1 MPKCKRVNRWLGILL
16 ATILLLGIL
25 AAFNLAREIGKPF
38 GGFRTSRSINTG
50 YWYLGMATPPWWP
63 GMSNTGLSP
72 EDRLIMLDGQPYGQ
86 DQWRTY
92 AAAYNQQRYQVPL
105 IVERRGEEIDLLIPV
120 GPFTLAQFLEIKVPD
135 ILVGLGFWL
144 LALTVLLSRPG
155 ESTSRLFVAL
165 AALMAG
171 VQWMGHYT
179 IFPDA
184 GYLTRFIDFVTFA
197 FVFPFACAMVV
208 HFALIFPDKS
218 RLYHTTTIRLLYAGT
233 SLVVVFIAMTRLLYW
248 NIGLT
253 PAGSLL
259 DDFSYRVP
267 YFLLAFGAITLLIRL
282 ALAAMPVAKSPGAR
296 RRQRIAVLA
305 LISILVAAPVG
316 WVATKHALTVGPNR
330 YFWYGLDLRY
340 TALAVPIAFAFI
352 ILRYKTFRN
361 GHPLFVAVAVLA
373 ISALVS
379 SIASWAI
386 HLMQP
391 QVAQALTLPPFLI
404 VFTAVFSTSLFWT
417 SQSTWSGYLGRFFHW
432 DQRGYTAV
440 REFGTHLVDPGAA
453 SSVSQRIVAA
463 VVAELELEGAAIWMK
478 GAASDQLSLAA
489 QAGWGDKTLPQHLKL
504 PDALIGLA
512 PIPFR
517 VNSRSHG
524 EQSWMQA
531 LAQIGVV
538 EVVVALGTS
547 DTIIG
552 VLALGRRWDEEIFDG
567 RDLEIIQLMAQQA
580 SLFILT
586 DMQMRE
592 LRLVPRLVATVQES
606 ERYRIAHELHDT
618 VQQFLGRLPF
628 LLASS
633 RLQLRNAPDASDSI
647 LAQCV
652 TDATQQAATIRQIVR
667 SLAPSQLEQGLV
679 EPLQYLIRTFEQ
691 RCKVTIRLEAPTDLD
706 SLTNAETRL
715 VLYRVVQQALDN
727 VEAHAQAT
735 IINLLFASELDRIR
749 FWIVDDGC
757 GFSEQ
762 QLVQASRDGHFGL
775 QSMDARVRTVGGEL
789 TIESESNRGT
799 RIMGWVPLA

>member
-1 MPKCKRVNRWLGILL
+1 MSESKRINRSLEILL
-16 ATILLLGIL
+16 AITLLLGIL
-25 AAFNLAREIGKPF
+25 AAFNLASEIGNPF

-63 GMSNTGLSP
+63 GMSDTGLSP
-72 EDRLIMLDGQPYGQ
+72 EDRLVLLDGQPYDQ

-92 AAAYNQQRYQVPL
+92 AAAFAEQRYQVPL
-105 IVERRGEEIDLLIPV
+105 TVERRGEKIDLLVPV
-120 GPFTLAQFLEIKVPD
+120 GPFTLTQFLEIKVPD
-135 ILVGLGFWL
+135 ILVGIGFWL
-144 LALTVLLSRPG
+144 LALTVLLSRPR
-155 ESTSRLFVAL
+155 ETTSRLFVAL

-171 VQWMGHYT
+171 VQWLGHYT
-179 IFPDA
+179 IFPDVSF
-184 GYLTRFIDFVTFA
+184 LTRFIDFVTFV
-197 FVFPFACAMVV
+197 FVFPFACAMVM
-208 HFALIFPDKS
+208 HFALTFPDESK
-218 RLYHTTTIRLLYAGT
+218 LYHRTTIRLLYVGT
-233 SLVVVFIAMTRLLYW
+233 SLVVIFIAIARLLYW

-267 YFLLAFGAITLLIRL
+267 YYLLALGAITLLFRL
-282 ALAAMPVAKSPGAR
+282 ALSILPVVKSPGAR
-296 RRQRIAVLA
+296 RRQRIAFLA
-305 LISILVAAPVG
+305 LISLLVAAPVG

-330 YFWYGLDLRY
+330 YFWYRLDLRY
-340 TALAVPIAFAFI
+340 AALAVPIAFAFI
-352 ILRYKTFRN
+352 ILRYKTFRT
-361 GHPLFVAVAVLA
+361 GHPLFVVVAVLA
-373 ISALVS
+373 ISAVVS

-391 QVAQALTLPPFLI
+391 QVAQALALPPFLI
-404 VFTAVFSTSLFWT
+404 VFTAIFFTSLFWT

-432 DQRGYTAV
+432 DQRGYAAV
-440 REFGTHLVDPGAA
+440 KKFGTHLVDPGAA
-453 SSVSQRIVAA
+453 SSVPQRIVAA
-463 VVAELELEGAAIWMK
+463 VVAELELEGAALWMK
-478 GAASDQLSLAA
+478 AAASDQLSLAA
-489 QAGWGDKTLPQHLKL
+489 QAGWREEALTQHMRLPNGV
-504 PDALIGLA
+504 IGLA
-512 PIPFR
+512 PMPFH
-517 VNSRSHG
+517 VSSRFHG
-524 EQSWMQA
+524 EQNWMQA
-531 LAQIGVV
+531 LAKIDVV

-547 DTIIG
+547 DAVIG
-552 VLALGRRWDEEIFDG
+552 VLALGRRWDEEIFDE

-586 DMQMRE
+586 DLQMRE
-592 LRLVPRLVATVQES
+592 LRLVPRLVAAVQES
-606 ERYRIAHELHDT
+606 ERNRIAHELHDT

-633 RLQLRNAPDASDSI
+633 RLQIRNAPESSDNI

-667 SLAPSQLEQGLV
+667 NLAPSQLEQGLV
-679 EPLQYLIRTFEQ
+679 EPLQYLIRAFEQ
-691 RCKVTIRLEAPTDLD
+691 RCNAMIQLEAPTDLD
-706 SLTNAETRL
+706 SLTNSETRL

-735 IINLLFASELDRIR
+735 IINLSFARELDRIR

-762 QLVQASRDGHFGL
+762 QRAQASRDGHFGL

-789 TIESESNRGT
+789 TIESESDRGT